1 MVYFV
6 GFQTNIVPLNQI
18 LDIIQIIFMVI
29 ELVFGFVA
37 MRNFVRAN
45 AIKYSSLFNKDGT
58 LIMDDDSDE
67 EQKTE

>member
-1 MVYFV
+1 
-6 GFQTNIVPLNQI
+6 
-18 LDIIQIIFMVI
+18 MVI